1 MRLANERIM
10 IAGTQLTMPFTI
22 PALESYVLDYY
33 VPTTGCVLVRT
44 SACRVAPPDV
54 FGYTSPVMYTTGVA
68 VETPNAPLT
77 TGAVD
82 GFTIAPPLPAGLALD
97 GDTGAISGTP
107 TTLAVTTTYTVTAS
121 HAAGTSTTD
130 VIVTVVDDPPHIAF
144 ATTTMVGTVNVPL
157 DPNAPTLTGGPATGY
172 TVVPS
177 FPAGINL
184 HPVSGAVTGVPV
196 SIHPLTTHS
205 VTARARSSRRG
216 ASA

>member
-1 MRLANERIM
+1 MDCNNNTNKSRGHHDAAHHHDHPHYVQTSRGREPELQVTVSSGQTVTMDTNEHKNFALHTVHDDTSIILSNPTKPGRCGTVVITNTSTSNTCVVRLANERIM

-82 GFTIAPPLPAGLALD
+82 GFTIAPPLPAGLAL
-97 GDTGAISGTP
+97 
-107 TTLAVTTTYTVTAS
+107 
-121 HAAGTSTTD
+121 
-130 VIVTVVDDPPHIAF
+130 
-144 ATTTMVGTVNVPL
+144 
-157 DPNAPTLTGGPATGY
+157 
-172 TVVPS
+172 
-177 FPAGINL
+177 
-184 HPVSGAVTGVPV
+184 
-196 SIHPLTTHS
+196 
-205 VTARARSSRRG
+205 
-216 ASA
+216 